1 MPRLLSLSVL
11 CLCTWFYPC
20 CITAWNAV
28 AISSST
34 SSSSSW
40 LKTRSSSSSSS
51 TSLHAVQVYVDGD
64 GILRSGKLDIDFNPE
79 QPKETLSTFERVGR
93 AAQFYSK
100 AAPVFISYLLLDA
113 RLRASGEYE
122 TEEVSRKVEA
132 EWEKLH
138 EWGSDEISQAI
149 TELKGF
155 YPKTGQIIATRVDIF
170 PHQYTSKLSNTLD
183 DLDPLPAKEIIDVI
197 RRDLL
202 DGAEMSEM
210 FAEFDLEPLGSAS
223 IAQVHKAKLLDGRV
237 VAVKVQRPGIR
248 GKLLGDIANL
258 KNFARVVD
266 RYLPLDYY
274 KVFCEIEK
282 NLGQELDFMIE
293 AQMTMKVASA
303 VSHSPSNRPIKKA
316 PVLVPL
322 PIPGLVSKRAMVL
335 EFIEGQP
342 LSKLAKEMES
352 KGFKAGSPESLVLG
366 RRLLQALTDAYS
378 NMIFGSGIIHGDP
391 HPGNIFVMDQGEI
404 ALLDCGQ
411 VKMMKN
417 DVRNSLAGLIVLV
430 HKWEKAKLID
440 ENGAEAKEYIRQ
452 LAKKVKSF
460 GVTFAEDAGDDCA
473 AAVAIL
479 LFGST
484 DTALPGG
491 YAGEELSIESP
502 IAQVIEF
509 PQEFVLLGRATV
521 MIKGIANRLG
531 ITWSL
536 SDRWAAAAEEAIA
549 SNGPKESLPIWSVV
563 DPRIY
568 SKSGRRR
575 LSVVDRVRFN
585 EVKSGL
591 GYAAE
596 LMNAYIVKKSELL
609 IKSII
614 PQSILERLIRLFLKL
629 NAFITKPANS

>member
-1 MPRLLSLSVL
+1 MLS
-11 CLCTWFYPC
+11 P
-20 CITAWNAV
+20 IT
-28 AISSST
+28 SFS
-34 SSSSSW
+34 
-40 LKTRSSSSSSS
+40 
-51 TSLHAVQVYVDGD
+51 SLHAVQVYAGED
-64 GILRSGKLDIDFNPE
+64 GKLMSGQQDNSDFNPE
-79 QPKETLSTFERVGR
+79 MPKETLSVIERLGR

-100 AAPVFISYLLLDA
+100 AIPVFLSYLTLDA
-113 RLRASGEYE
+113 RL
-122 TEEVSRKVEA
+122 KVTGAYNGDEA
-132 EWEKLH
+132 APNVEKEWEKLH
-138 EWGSDEISQAI
+138 EWGSDEISSAI
-149 TELKGF
+149 TQLKGF

-170 PHQYTSKLSNTLD
+170 PKQYTDKLSNTLD
-183 DLDPLPAKEIIDVI
+183 DLDPLPANEIVDVI

-210 FAEFDLEPLGSAS
+210 FAEFDMEPLGSAS

-258 KNFARVVD
+258 KNFAKIVD
-266 RYLPLDYY
+266 KYLPIDYY
-274 KVFCEIEK
+274 KIFCEIEK

-303 VSHSPSNRPIKKA
+303 VSHSPSNKPMKKA

-335 EFIEGQP
+335 EFVEGQP
-342 LSKLAKEMES
+342 LSKLAKEMEK
-352 KGFKAGSPESLVLG
+352 KGIVAGSPESLVLG

-417 DVRNSLAGLIVLV
+417 DVRISLASLIVLV
-430 HKWEKAKLID
+430 HKWEVANRID
-440 ENGAEAKEYIRQ
+440 ENGTEAKEYIRQ
-452 LAKKVKSF
+452 LAEKVRGF
-460 GVTFAEDAGDDCA
+460 GVTFSESVGDDCA

-484 DTALPGG
+484 DTVLPGG
-491 YAGEELSIESP
+491 YAGEEISVDSP
-502 IAQVIEF
+502 IAQVVEF

-536 SDRWAAAAEEAIA
+536 SNRWAAAAEEAIA
-549 SNGPKESLPIWSVV
+549 STGPKEILPIWSVV

-568 SKSGRRR
+568 SKSGRKR

-585 EVKSGL
+585 EVQNSL
-591 GYAAE
+591 GYAIE
-596 LMNAYIVKKSELL
+596 LINAYIVKKTELL
-609 IKSII
+609 IKTIV
-614 PQSILERLIRLFLKL
+614 PRPILEKAVRLFLKF
-629 NAFITKPANS
+629 NAFITKPAKS